1 MIFYGVKKM
10 KNKNRGFTIIELL
23 IVVAIISILA
33 SIGIPVFSNSLEKSR
48 ESVDI
53 ANVRAAYAEVMT
65 AANLGEPET
74 AVKIVPLNQ
83 KKDGWQSMDP
93 INIGGII
100 HYKNQGDTDNWKGNP
115 VAGGIC
121 EVSYNESCGAV
132 FTWSSKTDSSVPEYP
147 FNTGITAEKFFSL
160 LYDTEFWK
168 NGSLNNTPNFEF
180 DSRCPD
186 SEYIPAIEDQIKK
199 LNNSLLQRPESTWA
213 YLGSGNENEAA
224 NRYLF
229 WTSLNT
235 NKIGAGKQI
244 PVLIQTGDGRYY
256 VSETTTGERTTNK
269 GKHYVAVSDHL
280 HNSYQYKNVLNKGS
294 KYNSLTDAYDAYL
307 KALADTKYKYNQR
320 R

>member
-53 ANVRAAYAEVMT
+53 ANVRAAYADVMT
-65 AANLGEPET
+65 SANLGE
-74 AVKIVPLNQ
+74 AVVKIVHLNQ

-93 INIGGII
+93 VKIGGII

-132 FTWSSKTDSSVPEYP
+132 FTWSSKTDSSVPKYP
-147 FNTGITAEKFFSL
+147 FATGITAEQFFSL
-160 LYDTEFWK
+160 LYDTDFWK

-186 SEYIPAIEDQIKK
+186 SEYIPAIVDQIKK
-199 LNNSLLQRPESTWA
+199 LNNSLLQQPECTWA
-213 YLGSGNENEAA
+213 YLGSGHEDKAA

-229 WTSLNT
+229 WTSLDT
-235 NKIGAGKQI
+235 DKVGAGKTI

-256 VSETTTGERTTNK
+256 VSKTTTGERTTK
-269 GKHYVAVSDHL
+269 EGKTYVAVSDHL
-280 HNSYQYKNVLNKGS
+280 YNSSQYKKVLDNGS

-307 KALADTKYKYNQR
+307 KALADPKYKYNQR

>member
-65 AANLGEPET
+65 SANLGEA
-74 AVKIVPLNQ
+74 AVKIVHLNQ

-93 INIGGII
+93 VNIGVII

-147 FNTGITAEKFFSL
+147 FNTGITAGQFFTL

-168 NGSLNNTPNFEF
+168 NGSLDKNPNFEF

-186 SEYIPAIEDQIKK
+186 SSYIPSIKEQIKK
-199 LNNSLLQRPESTWA
+199 LDNSLLQQPECTWA
-213 YLGSGNENEAA
+213 YLGSGNKDKAA

-235 NKIGAGKQI
+235 DEVGAGEKI

-256 VSETTTGERTTNK
+256 VSETTTGKRTTDK
-269 GKHYVAVSDHL
+269 GETYVAVSDHL
-280 HNSYQYKNVLNKGS
+280 YNNFQYENVLKKGS

-307 KALADTKYKYNQR
+307 KALADPKYKYNQR

>member
-65 AANLGEPET
+65 SANLGEA
-74 AVKIVPLNQ
+74 AVKIVHLNQ
-83 KKDGWQSMDP
+83 KKDGWQSIDP
-93 INIGGII
+93 VNIGGII
-100 HYKNQGDTDNWKGNP
+100 HYKNQGDTENWKGNP

-132 FTWSSKTDSSVPEYP
+132 FTWSGKTGSSVSKYP
-147 FNTGITAEKFFSL
+147 FDTGITAKQFFSL
-160 LYDTEFWK
+160 LYDTDFWK
-168 NGSLNNTPNFEF
+168 NGSLNKNPNFEF

-186 SEYIPAIEDQIKK
+186 SSYIPSIKDQINK
-199 LNNSLLQRPESTWA
+199 LNNSLLQQPKCTWA
-213 YLGSGNENEAA
+213 YLGSGYEDKAA

-235 NKIGAGKQI
+235 DEIGAGKQI

-256 VSETTTGERTTNK
+256 VSETTTGERTTK
-269 GKHYVAVSDHL
+269 GKTYIAVSTHL
-280 HNSYQYKNVLNKGS
+280 YNSSQYENVLKNGS

-307 KALADTKYKYNQR
+307 KALADPKYKYNQR

>member
-10 KNKNRGFTIIELL
+10 KYKNRGFTIIELL

-53 ANVRAAYAEVMT
+53 ANVRAAYADVMT
-65 AANLGEPET
+65 SANLGEA
-74 AVKIVPLNQ
+74 AVKIVHLNQ

-93 INIGGII
+93 VNIGGII
-100 HYKNQGDTDNWKGNP
+100 HYNNQGDTDNWKGNP

-147 FNTGITAEKFFSL
+147 FNTGITAGQFFTL

-186 SEYIPAIEDQIKK
+186 SSYIPSIKEQIKK
-199 LNNSLLQRPESTWA
+199 LDNSLLQQSECTWA
-213 YLGSGNENEAA
+213 YLGSGNKDKAA

-235 NKIGAGKQI
+235 DEVGAGEKI
-244 PVLIQTGDGRYY
+244 PVLIQTGDEKYY
-256 VSETTTGERTTNK
+256 VSETTTGERTTTT
-269 GKHYVAVSDHL
+269 GQHYVAISGRL
-280 HNSYQYKNVLNKGS
+280 NSSQYKEVLKNGS
-294 KYNSLTDAYDAYL
+294 KYDSLTEAYDAYL
-307 KALADTKYKYNQR
+307 KALADPKYKYN
-320 R
+320 

>member
-65 AANLGEPET
+65 SANLGE
-74 AVKIVPLNQ
+74 AIVKIVHLNQ
-83 KKDGWQSMDP
+83 KKEGWQSMDP
-93 INIGGII
+93 VKIGGII

-132 FTWSSKTDSSVPEYP
+132 FTWSSKTDSSVPKYP
-147 FNTGITAEKFFSL
+147 FNTGITAKQFFSL
-160 LYDTEFWK
+160 LYDTEFWQ
-168 NGSLNNTPNFEF
+168 NDILNKKHNFEF

-186 SEYIPAIEDQIKK
+186 SKYIPSIEDQIKK
-199 LNNSLLQRPESTWA
+199 LNNSLLQRPECTWA
-213 YLGSGNENEAA
+213 YLGSGYEDKAA

-229 WTSLNT
+229 WTSLDT
-235 NKIGAGKQI
+235 DKVGAGKTI

-256 VSETTTGERTTNK
+256 VSKTTTGERTTTT

-280 HNSYQYKNVLNKGS
+280 YNSYQYKKVLDNGS

-307 KALADTKYKYNQR
+307 KALADPKYKYNQR

>member
-53 ANVRAAYAEVMT
+53 ANVRAAYADVMT
-65 AANLGEPET
+65 SANLGEA
-74 AVKIVPLNQ
+74 AVKIVHLNQ

-93 INIGGII
+93 VKIGGII

-147 FNTGITAEKFFSL
+147 FDTGITAAQFFSL
-160 LYDTEFWK
+160 LYDTDFWK
-168 NGSLNNTPNFEF
+168 NDIFNKNPNFEF

-186 SEYIPAIEDQIKK
+186 SKYIPSIEDQIKK
-199 LNNSLLQRPESTWA
+199 QNNRLLQQPGCTWA
-213 YLGSGNENEAA
+213 YLGSGDGDKAA

-229 WTSLNT
+229 WTSLDT
-235 NKIGAGKQI
+235 DKVGAGKKI
-244 PVLIQTGDGRYY
+244 PVLIQTGDGKYY
-256 VSETTTGERTTNK
+256 VSETTTGKRTTNK
-269 GKHYVAVSDHL
+269 GKSYVAVSDHL
-280 HNSYQYKNVLNKGS
+280 YNSFQYENVLKKGS
-294 KYNSLTDAYDAYL
+294 KYNSLTEAYDAYL
-307 KALADTKYKYNQR
+307 KALADSKYK
-320 R
+320 

>member
-65 AANLGEPET
+65 SANLDEAT
-74 AVKIVPLNQ
+74 VKIVHLNQ

-93 INIGGII
+93 VKIGGII

-132 FTWSSKTDSSVPEYP
+132 FTWSSKTDSSVPKYP
-147 FNTGITAEKFFSL
+147 FNTEITAKQFFSL
-160 LYDTEFWK
+160 LYDTEFWQNDILNK
-168 NGSLNNTPNFEF
+168 NPNFEF

-186 SEYIPAIEDQIKK
+186 SSYIPSIKEQINK
-199 LNNSLLQRPESTWA
+199 LNNSLLQQPECTWA
-213 YLGSGNENEAA
+213 YLGSGRKDEKAK
-224 NRYLF
+224 RYLF

-235 NKIGAGKQI
+235 DEIGAGKQI

-256 VSETTTGERTTNK
+256 VSETTTGKRTTTT

-280 HNSYQYKNVLNKGS
+280 YNSSQYKKVLDNGS

-307 KALADTKYKYNQR
+307 KALADPKYKYNQR

>member
-53 ANVRAAYAEVMT
+53 ANVRAAYADVMT
-65 AANLGEPET
+65 SANLGEA
-74 AVKIVPLNQ
+74 AVKIVHLNQ

-93 INIGGII
+93 VKIGGII

-147 FNTGITAEKFFSL
+147 FITGITAEQFFSL

-168 NGSLNNTPNFEF
+168 DGSLDKNPNFEF

-186 SEYIPAIEDQIKK
+186 SSYIPSIKGQINK
-199 LNNSLLQRPESTWA
+199 LNNSLLQQPECTWA
-213 YLGSGNENEAA
+213 YLGSGRKDEKAK
-224 NRYLF
+224 RYLF

-235 NKIGAGKQI
+235 NEVGAGKKI

-256 VSETTTGERTTNK
+256 VSETTTGKRTTT

-280 HNSYQYKNVLNKGS
+280 YNSSQYEKVLNDGR
-294 KYNSLTDAYDAYL
+294 KYDSLTDAYDAYL
-307 KALADTKYKYNQR
+307 KALADPKYKYNQR

>member
-53 ANVRAAYAEVMT
+53 ANVRAAYADVMT
-65 AANLGEPET
+65 SANLGEA
-74 AVKIVPLNQ
+74 AVKIVHLNQ

-93 INIGGII
+93 VKIGGII

-132 FTWSSKTDSSVPEYP
+132 FTWSSKTDSSVPKYP
-147 FNTGITAEKFFSL
+147 FDTGITAEQFFSL
-160 LYDTEFWK
+160 LYDTDFWK

-186 SEYIPAIEDQIKK
+186 SEYIPAIVDQIKK
-199 LNNSLLQRPESTWA
+199 LNNSLLQQPECTWA
-213 YLGSGNENEAA
+213 YLGSGHEDKAA

-229 WTSLNT
+229 WTSLDT
-235 NKIGAGKQI
+235 DKVGAGKTI

-256 VSETTTGERTTNK
+256 VSKTTTGERTTK
-269 GKHYVAVSDHL
+269 EGKTYVAVSDHL
-280 HNSYQYKNVLNKGS
+280 YNSSQYKKVLDNGS

-307 KALADTKYKYNQR
+307 KALADPKYKYNQR

>member
-53 ANVRAAYAEVMT
+53 ANVRAAYADVMT
-65 AANLGEPET
+65 SANLGEA
-74 AVKIVPLNQ
+74 AVKIVHLNQ

-93 INIGGII
+93 VKIGGII

-132 FTWSSKTDSSVPEYP
+132 FTWSSKTDSSVPKYP
-147 FNTGITAEKFFSL
+147 FNTGITAKQFFSL
-160 LYDTEFWK
+160 LYGTDFWNNDSFK
-168 NGSLNNTPNFEF
+168 NTANFEF

-186 SEYIPAIEDQIKK
+186 SKYIPFIEDQIKK
-199 LNNSLLQRPESTWA
+199 LNNSLLQQPECTWA
-213 YLGSGNENEAA
+213 YLGSGHEDKAA

-229 WTSLNT
+229 WTSLDT
-235 NKIGAGKQI
+235 DKVGAGKTI

-256 VSETTTGERTTNK
+256 VSKTTTGERTTK
-269 GKHYVAVSDHL
+269 EGKKYVAVSDHL
-280 HNSYQYKNVLNKGS
+280 YNSSQYKKVLDNGS

-307 KALADTKYKYNQR
+307 KALADPKYKYNQR

>member
-65 AANLGEPET
+65 SANLGEA
-74 AVKIVPLNQ
+74 AVKIVHLNQ
-83 KKDGWQSMDP
+83 KKDGWQSIDP
-93 INIGGII
+93 VNIGGII
-100 HYKNQGDTDNWKGNP
+100 HYKNQGDTENWKGNP
-115 VAGGIC
+115 VVGGIC

-132 FTWSSKTDSSVPEYP
+132 FTWSGKTGSSVSKYP
-147 FNTGITAEKFFSL
+147 FDTRITAKQFFSL
-160 LYDTEFWK
+160 LYDTDFWK
-168 NGSLNNTPNFEF
+168 NGSLNKNPNFEF

-186 SEYIPAIEDQIKK
+186 SSYIPSIKDQINK
-199 LNNSLLQRPESTWA
+199 LNNSLLQQPKCTWA
-213 YLGSGNENEAA
+213 YLGSGYEDKAA

-235 NKIGAGKQI
+235 DEIGAGKTI

-256 VSETTTGERTTNK
+256 VSKTTTGKRTTTK
-269 GKHYVAVSDHL
+269 GETYIAVSTHL
-280 HNSYQYKNVLNKGS
+280 YNSSQYENVLKNGS

-307 KALADTKYKYNQR
+307 KALADPKYKYNQR

>member
-53 ANVRAAYAEVMT
+53 ANVRAAYADVMT
-65 AANLGEPET
+65 SANLGEA
-74 AVKIVPLNQ
+74 AVKIVHLNQ

-93 INIGGII
+93 VKIGGII

-132 FTWSSKTDSSVPEYP
+132 FTWSSKTDSSVPKYP
-147 FNTGITAEKFFSL
+147 FDTGITAEQFFSL
-160 LYDTEFWK
+160 LYDTDFWK

-186 SEYIPAIEDQIKK
+186 SEYIPAIVDQIKK
-199 LNNSLLQRPESTWA
+199 LNNSLLQQPECTWA
-213 YLGSGNENEAA
+213 YLGSGHEDKTA

-229 WTSLNT
+229 WTSLDT
-235 NKIGAGKQI
+235 DKVGAGKTI

-256 VSETTTGERTTNK
+256 VSKTTTGERTTKK
-269 GKHYVAVSDHL
+269 GKTYVAVSDHL
-280 HNSYQYKNVLNKGS
+280 YNSSQYKKVLDNGS

-307 KALADTKYKYNQR
+307 KALADPKYKYNQR

>member
-65 AANLGEPET
+65 SANLGEA
-74 AVKIVPLNQ
+74 AVKIVHLNQ
-83 KKDGWQSMDP
+83 KKDGWQSIDP
-93 INIGGII
+93 VNIGGII
-100 HYKNQGDTDNWKGNP
+100 HYKNQGDTENWKGNP

-132 FTWSSKTDSSVPEYP
+132 FTWSGKKGSSVSKYP
-147 FNTGITAEKFFSL
+147 FDTGITAKQFFSL
-160 LYDTEFWK
+160 LYDTDFWK
-168 NGSLNNTPNFEF
+168 NGSLNKNPNFEF

-186 SEYIPAIEDQIKK
+186 SSYIPSIKDQINK
-199 LNNSLLQRPESTWA
+199 LNNSLLQQPKCTWA
-213 YLGSGNENEAA
+213 YLGSGYEDKAA

-235 NKIGAGKQI
+235 DEIGAGKTI

-256 VSETTTGERTTNK
+256 VSKTTTGKRTTTK
-269 GKHYVAVSDHL
+269 GETYIAVSTHL
-280 HNSYQYKNVLNKGS
+280 YNSSQYENVLKNGS

-307 KALADTKYKYNQR
+307 KALADPKYKYNQR

>member
-1 MIFYGVKKM
+1 M

-65 AANLGEPET
+65 SANLGEVAT
-74 AVKIVPLNQ
+74 VKIVHLNQ

-93 INIGGII
+93 VNIGGII

-147 FNTGITAEKFFSL
+147 FDTGITAAQFFSL
-160 LYDTEFWK
+160 LYDTDFWK
-168 NGSLNNTPNFEF
+168 NDIFNKNPNFEF

-186 SEYIPAIEDQIKK
+186 SKYIPSIEDQIKK
-199 LNNSLLQRPESTWA
+199 QNNRLLQQPGCTWA
-213 YLGSGNENEAA
+213 YLGSGDGDKAA

-229 WTSLNT
+229 WTSLDT
-235 NKIGAGKQI
+235 DKVGAGKKI
-244 PVLIQTGDGRYY
+244 PVLIQTGDGKYY
-256 VSETTTGERTTNK
+256 VSETTTGKRTTNK
-269 GKHYVAVSDHL
+269 GKSYVAVSDHL
-280 HNSYQYKNVLNKGS
+280 YNSSQYEKVLDNGIQ
-294 KYNSLTDAYDAYL
+294 YNSLTEAYDAYL
-307 KALADTKYKYNQR
+307 KALANPKYKYN
-320 R
+320 

>member
-65 AANLGEPET
+65 SANLGEA
-74 AVKIVPLNQ
+74 AVKIVHLNQ
-83 KKDGWQSMDP
+83 KKDGWQSIDP
-93 INIGGII
+93 VNIGGII
-100 HYKNQGDTDNWKGNP
+100 HYKNQGDTENWKGNP

-132 FTWSSKTDSSVPEYP
+132 FTWSGKTGSSVSKYP
-147 FNTGITAEKFFSL
+147 FDTGITAKQFFSL
-160 LYDTEFWK
+160 LYDTDFWK
-168 NGSLNNTPNFEF
+168 NGSLNKNPNFEF

-186 SEYIPAIEDQIKK
+186 SSYIPSIKDQINK
-199 LNNSLLQRPESTWA
+199 LNNSLLQQPKCTWA
-213 YLGSGNENEAA
+213 YLGSGYEDKAA

-235 NKIGAGKQI
+235 DEIGAGKTI

-256 VSETTTGERTTNK
+256 VSKTTTGKRTTTK
-269 GKHYVAVSDHL
+269 GETYIAVSTHL
-280 HNSYQYKNVLNKGS
+280 YNSSQYENVLKNGS

-307 KALADTKYKYNQR
+307 KALADPKYKYNQR

>member
-53 ANVRAAYAEVMT
+53 ANVRAAYADVMT
-65 AANLGEPET
+65 SANLGEA
-74 AVKIVPLNQ
+74 AVKIVHLNQ

-93 INIGGII
+93 VKIGGII

-132 FTWSSKTDSSVPEYP
+132 FTWSSKTDSSVPKYP
-147 FNTGITAEKFFSL
+147 FDTGITAEQFFSL
-160 LYDTEFWK
+160 LYDTDFWK
-168 NGSLNNTPNFEF
+168 NGSLNKKHNFEF

-186 SEYIPAIEDQIKK
+186 SKYIPSIEDQIKK
-199 LNNSLLQRPESTWA
+199 LNNSLLQRPECTWA
-213 YLGSGNENEAA
+213 YLGSGYEDKAA

-229 WTSLNT
+229 WTSLDT
-235 NKIGAGKQI
+235 DKVGAGKEI

-256 VSETTTGERTTNK
+256 VSETTTGKRTTTT

-280 HNSYQYKNVLNKGS
+280 YNSSQYKKVLDNGS

-307 KALADTKYKYNQR
+307 KALADPKYKYNQR

>member
-53 ANVRAAYAEVMT
+53 ANVRAAYADVMT
-65 AANLGEPET
+65 SANLGEA
-74 AVKIVPLNQ
+74 AVKIVHLNQ

-93 INIGGII
+93 VKIGGII

-132 FTWSSKTDSSVPEYP
+132 LTWSGKTVSSVPEYP
-147 FNTGITAEKFFSL
+147 FNTGINAGQFFTL

-168 NGSLNNTPNFEF
+168 NGSLDKNPNFEF

-186 SEYIPAIEDQIKK
+186 SIYIPSIKEQIKK
-199 LNNSLLQRPESTWA
+199 LDNSLLQQSECTWA
-213 YLGSGNENEAA
+213 YLGSGNKDKAA

-235 NKIGAGKQI
+235 DEVGAGEKI
-244 PVLIQTGDGRYY
+244 PVLIQTGDEKYY
-256 VSETTTGERTTNK
+256 VSETTTGERTTTT
-269 GKHYVAVSDHL
+269 GQHYVAISGRL
-280 HNSYQYKNVLNKGS
+280 NSSQYKEVLKNGS
-294 KYNSLTDAYDAYL
+294 KYDSLTEAYDAYL
-307 KALADTKYKYNQR
+307 KALANPKYKYN
-320 R
+320 

>member
-65 AANLGEPET
+65 SANLDEAT
-74 AVKIVPLNQ
+74 VKIVHLNQ

-93 INIGGII
+93 VNIGGII
-100 HYKNQGDTDNWKGNP
+100 HYKNDGDTENWKGNP

-132 FTWSSKTDSSVPEYP
+132 LTWSGKTGSSVSKYP
-147 FNTGITAEKFFSL
+147 FNTGITAEQFFSL
-160 LYDTEFWK
+160 LYDTDFWNNDSFK
-168 NGSLNNTPNFEF
+168 NTPNFEF

-186 SEYIPAIEDQIKK
+186 SKYIPSIEDKINK
-199 LNNSLLQRPESTWA
+199 LNNSLLQQSECTWA
-213 YLGSGNENEAA
+213 YLGSRHEDKAA

-235 NKIGAGKQI
+235 DEIGAGKQI

-256 VSETTTGERTTNK
+256 VSETTTGERTTK
-269 GKHYVAVSDHL
+269 GKTYIAVSDHL
-280 HNSYQYKNVLNKGS
+280 YNSFQYEKVLNKGS

-307 KALADTKYKYNQR
+307 KALADPKYKYNQR

>member
-53 ANVRAAYAEVMT
+53 ANVRAAYADVMT
-65 AANLGEPET
+65 SANLGE
-74 AVKIVPLNQ
+74 AVVKIVHLNQ

-93 INIGGII
+93 VKIGGII

-115 VAGGIC
+115 VADGIC

-132 FTWSSKTDSSVPEYP
+132 FTWSSKTDSSVPKYP
-147 FNTGITAEKFFSL
+147 FDTGITAEQFFSL
-160 LYDTEFWK
+160 LYDTDFWK

-186 SEYIPAIEDQIKK
+186 SEYIPAIVDQIKK
-199 LNNSLLQRPESTWA
+199 LNNSLLQQPECTWA
-213 YLGSGNENEAA
+213 YLGSGHEDKAA

-229 WTSLNT
+229 WTSLDT
-235 NKIGAGKQI
+235 DKVGAGKTI

-256 VSETTTGERTTNK
+256 VSKTTTGERTTK
-269 GKHYVAVSDHL
+269 EGKKYVAVSDHL
-280 HNSYQYKNVLNKGS
+280 YNSSQYKKVLDNGS

-307 KALADTKYKYNQR
+307 KALADPKYKHNQR

>member
-65 AANLGEPET
+65 SANLGEVA
-74 AVKIVPLNQ
+74 AVKIVHLNQ

-93 INIGGII
+93 VKIGGII
-100 HYKNQGDTDNWKGNP
+100 HYNNQGDTDNWKGNP

-147 FNTGITAEKFFSL
+147 FNTGITAEQFFSL

-168 NGSLNNTPNFEF
+168 DGSLDKNPNFEF

-186 SEYIPAIEDQIKK
+186 SSYIPSIKGQIKK
-199 LNNSLLQRPESTWA
+199 LNNSLLQQPECTWA
-213 YLGSGNENEAA
+213 YLGSGRKDEKGK
-224 NRYLF
+224 RYLF

-235 NKIGAGKQI
+235 DKVGAGKKI

-256 VSETTTGERTTNK
+256 VSKTTTGERTTK
-269 GKHYVAVSDHL
+269 EGKTYVAVSDHL
-280 HNSYQYKNVLNKGS
+280 YNSSQYKKVLDNGS

-307 KALADTKYKYNQR
+307 KALADPKYK
-320 R
+320 

>member
-53 ANVRAAYAEVMT
+53 ANVRAAYADVMT
-65 AANLGEPET
+65 SANLGE
-74 AVKIVPLNQ
+74 AVVKIVHLNQ

-93 INIGGII
+93 VKIGGII

-132 FTWSSKTDSSVPEYP
+132 FTWSSKTDSSVPKYP
-147 FNTGITAEKFFSL
+147 FDTGITAEQFFSL
-160 LYDTEFWK
+160 LYDTDFWK

-186 SEYIPAIEDQIKK
+186 SEYIPAIVDQIKK
-199 LNNSLLQRPESTWA
+199 LNNSLLQQPECTWA
-213 YLGSGNENEAA
+213 YLGSGHEDKAA

-229 WTSLNT
+229 WTSLDT
-235 NKIGAGKQI
+235 DKVGAGKTI

-256 VSETTTGERTTNK
+256 VSKTTTGERTTK
-269 GKHYVAVSDHL
+269 EGKKYVAVSDHL
-280 HNSYQYKNVLNKGS
+280 YNSSQYKKVLDNGS

-307 KALADTKYKYNQR
+307 KALADPKYKYNQR

>member
-65 AANLGEPET
+65 SANLGE
-74 AVKIVPLNQ
+74 AIVKIVHLNQ
-83 KKDGWQSMDP
+83 KKEGWQSMDP
-93 INIGGII
+93 VKIGGII
-100 HYKNQGDTDNWKGNP
+100 HYKNQGDTDNWKRNP

-132 FTWSSKTDSSVPEYP
+132 FTWSSKTDSSVPKYP
-147 FNTGITAEKFFSL
+147 FNTGITAKQFFSL
-160 LYDTEFWK
+160 LYDTEFWQ
-168 NGSLNNTPNFEF
+168 NDILNKKHNFEF

-186 SEYIPAIEDQIKK
+186 SKYIPSIEDQIKK
-199 LNNSLLQRPESTWA
+199 LNNSLLQRPECTWA
-213 YLGSGNENEAA
+213 YLGSGYEDKAA

-229 WTSLNT
+229 WTSLDT
-235 NKIGAGKQI
+235 DKVGAGKEI

-256 VSETTTGERTTNK
+256 VSETTTGKRTTTT

-280 HNSYQYKNVLNKGS
+280 YNSSQYKKVLDNGS

-307 KALADTKYKYNQR
+307 KALADPKYKYNQR

>member
-53 ANVRAAYAEVMT
+53 ANVRAAYADVMT
-65 AANLGEPET
+65 SANLGEA
-74 AVKIVPLNQ
+74 AVKIVHLNQ

-93 INIGGII
+93 VKIGGII

-132 FTWSSKTDSSVPEYP
+132 FTWSSKTDSSVPKYP
-147 FNTGITAEKFFSL
+147 FDTGITAEQFFSL
-160 LYDTEFWK
+160 LYDTDFWK

-186 SEYIPAIEDQIKK
+186 SSYIPAIEDQIKK
-199 LNNSLLQRPESTWA
+199 LNNSLLQQPECTWA
-213 YLGSGNENEAA
+213 YLGSGHEDKAA

-229 WTSLNT
+229 WTSLDT
-235 NKIGAGKQI
+235 DKVGAGKTI

-256 VSETTTGERTTNK
+256 VSKTTTGERTTK
-269 GKHYVAVSDHL
+269 EGKTYVAVSDHL
-280 HNSYQYKNVLNKGS
+280 YNSSQYKKVLDNGS

-307 KALADTKYKYNQR
+307 KALADPKYKYNQR

>member
-53 ANVRAAYAEVMT
+53 ANVRAAYADVMT
-65 AANLGEPET
+65 SANLGE
-74 AVKIVPLNQ
+74 AVVKIVHLNQ

-93 INIGGII
+93 VKIGGII

-132 FTWSSKTDSSVPEYP
+132 FTWSSKTDSSVPKYP
-147 FNTGITAEKFFSL
+147 FDTGITAEQFFSL
-160 LYDTEFWK
+160 LYDTDFWK

-186 SEYIPAIEDQIKK
+186 SEYIPAIVDQIKK
-199 LNNSLLQRPESTWA
+199 LNNSLLQQPECTWA
-213 YLGSGNENEAA
+213 YLGSGHEDKAA

-229 WTSLNT
+229 WTSLDT
-235 NKIGAGKQI
+235 DKVGAGKTI

-256 VSETTTGERTTNK
+256 VSKTTTGERTTK
-269 GKHYVAVSDHL
+269 EGKTYVAVSDHL
-280 HNSYQYKNVLNKGS
+280 YNSSQYKKVLDNGS

-307 KALADTKYKYNQR
+307 KALADPKYKYNQR

>member
-65 AANLGEPET
+65 SANLGEA
-74 AVKIVPLNQ
+74 AVKIVHLNQ

-93 INIGGII
+93 VNIGGII
-100 HYKNQGDTDNWKGNP
+100 HYKNQGDTENWKGNP

-147 FNTGITAEKFFSL
+147 FNTGITAEQFFSL

-168 NGSLNNTPNFEF
+168 NGSLDKNPNFEF

-186 SEYIPAIEDQIKK
+186 SSYIPSIKEQIKK
-199 LNNSLLQRPESTWA
+199 LDNSLLQQSECTWA
-213 YLGSGNENEAA
+213 YLGSGNKDKAA

-235 NKIGAGKQI
+235 DEVGAGEKI

-256 VSETTTGERTTNK
+256 VSKTTTGKRTTTK
-269 GKHYVAVSDHL
+269 GETYIAVSTHL
-280 HNSYQYKNVLNKGS
+280 YNSSQYENVLKNGS
-294 KYNSLTDAYDAYL
+294 KYDSLTEAYDAYL
-307 KALADTKYKYNQR
+307 KALANPKYKYN
-320 R
+320 

>member
-53 ANVRAAYAEVMT
+53 ANVRAAYADVMT
-65 AANLGEPET
+65 SANLGE
-74 AVKIVPLNQ
+74 AVVKIVHLNQ

-93 INIGGII
+93 VKIGGII

-132 FTWSSKTDSSVPEYP
+132 FTWSSKTDSSVPKYP
-147 FNTGITAEKFFSL
+147 FDTGITAEQFFSL
-160 LYDTEFWK
+160 LYDTDFWK

-186 SEYIPAIEDQIKK
+186 SEYIPAIVDQIKK
-199 LNNSLLQRPESTWA
+199 LNNSLLQQPECTWA
-213 YLGSGNENEAA
+213 YLGSGHEDKAA

-229 WTSLNT
+229 WTSLDT
-235 NKIGAGKQI
+235 DKVGAGKTI

-256 VSETTTGERTTNK
+256 VSKTTTGERTTK
-269 GKHYVAVSDHL
+269 EGKTYVAVSDHL
-280 HNSYQYKNVLNKGS
+280 YNSSQYKKVLDNGS

-307 KALADTKYKYNQR
+307 KALADPKYQYNQR

>member
-53 ANVRAAYAEVMT
+53 ANVRAAYADVMT
-65 AANLGEPET
+65 SANLGEA
-74 AVKIVPLNQ
+74 AVKIVHLNQ

-93 INIGGII
+93 VKIGGII

-132 FTWSSKTDSSVPEYP
+132 FTWSSKTDSSVPKYP
-147 FNTGITAEKFFSL
+147 FDTGITAEQFFSL
-160 LYDTEFWK
+160 LYDTDFWK

-186 SEYIPAIEDQIKK
+186 SEYIPAIVDQIKK
-199 LNNSLLQRPESTWA
+199 LNNSLLQQPECTWA
-213 YLGSGNENEAA
+213 YLGSGHEDKVA

-229 WTSLNT
+229 WTSLDT
-235 NKIGAGKQI
+235 DKVGAGKTI

-256 VSETTTGERTTNK
+256 VSKTTTGERTTKK
-269 GKHYVAVSDHL
+269 GKTYVAVSDHL
-280 HNSYQYKNVLNKGS
+280 YNSSQYKKVLDNGS

-307 KALADTKYKYNQR
+307 KALADPKYKYNQR

>member
-65 AANLGEPET
+65 SANLGEVAT
-74 AVKIVPLNQ
+74 VKIVHLSQ

-93 INIGGII
+93 VKIGGII
-100 HYKNQGDTDNWKGNP
+100 HYNNQGDTDNWKGNP

-147 FNTGITAEKFFSL
+147 FDTGITAAQFFSL
-160 LYDTEFWK
+160 LYDTDFWK
-168 NGSLNNTPNFEF
+168 NDILDKNPNFEF

-186 SEYIPAIEDQIKK
+186 SRYIPSIEDQIKK
-199 LNNSLLQRPESTWA
+199 QNNRLLQQPGCTWA
-213 YLGSGNENEAA
+213 YLGSGRKDEKAK
-224 NRYLF
+224 RYLF

-235 NKIGAGKQI
+235 NKVGAGKKI

-256 VSETTTGERTTNK
+256 VSETTTGKRTTTTT
-269 GKHYVAVSDHL
+269 GQHYVAISGRL
-280 HNSYQYKNVLNKGS
+280 NSSQYIEVLKNGS
-294 KYNSLTDAYDAYL
+294 KYDSLTDAYDAYL
-307 KALADTKYKYNQR
+307 KALANPKYKYNQR

>member
-53 ANVRAAYAEVMT
+53 ANVRAAYADVMT
-65 AANLGEPET
+65 SANLGE
-74 AVKIVPLNQ
+74 AVVKIVHLNQ

-93 INIGGII
+93 VKIGGII
-100 HYKNQGDTDNWKGNP
+100 HYKNQGDADNWKGNP

-132 FTWSSKTDSSVPEYP
+132 FTWSSKTDSSVPKYP
-147 FNTGITAEKFFSL
+147 FDTGITAEQFFSL
-160 LYDTEFWK
+160 LYDTDFWK
-168 NGSLNNTPNFEF
+168 NGSINNTPNFEF

-186 SEYIPAIEDQIKK
+186 SEYIPAIVDQIKK
-199 LNNSLLQRPESTWA
+199 LNNSLLQQPECTWA
-213 YLGSGNENEAA
+213 YLGSGHEDKAA

-229 WTSLNT
+229 WTSLDT
-235 NKIGAGKQI
+235 DKVGAGKTI

-256 VSETTTGERTTNK
+256 VSKTTTGERTTK
-269 GKHYVAVSDHL
+269 EGKKYVAVSDHL
-280 HNSYQYKNVLNKGS
+280 YNSYQYKKVLDNGS

-307 KALADTKYKYNQR
+307 KALADPKYKYNQR

>member
-65 AANLGEPET
+65 SANLGE
-74 AVKIVPLNQ
+74 AIVKIVHLNQ
-83 KKDGWQSMDP
+83 KKEGWQSMDP
-93 INIGGII
+93 VKLGGII

-132 FTWSSKTDSSVPEYP
+132 FTWSSKTDSSVPKYP
-147 FNTGITAEKFFSL
+147 FNTGITAKQFFSL
-160 LYDTEFWK
+160 LYDTEFWQ
-168 NGSLNNTPNFEF
+168 NDILNKKHNFEF

-186 SEYIPAIEDQIKK
+186 SKYIPSIEDQIKK
-199 LNNSLLQRPESTWA
+199 LNNSLLQRPECTWA
-213 YLGSGNENEAA
+213 YLGSGYEDKAA

-229 WTSLNT
+229 WTSLDT
-235 NKIGAGKQI
+235 DKVGAGKEI

-256 VSETTTGERTTNK
+256 VSETTTGKRTTTT

-280 HNSYQYKNVLNKGS
+280 YNSYQYKKVLDDGS

-307 KALADTKYKYNQR
+307 KALADPKYKYNQR

>member
-53 ANVRAAYAEVMT
+53 ANVRAAYADVMT
-65 AANLGEPET
+65 SANLGEA
-74 AVKIVPLNQ
+74 AVKIVHLNQ

-93 INIGGII
+93 VKIGSII
-100 HYKNQGDTDNWKGNP
+100 HYKNQGDADNWKGNP

-132 FTWSSKTDSSVPEYP
+132 FTWSSKTDSSVPKYP
-147 FNTGITAEKFFSL
+147 FDTGITAEQFFSL
-160 LYDTEFWK
+160 LYDTDFWK
-168 NGSLNNTPNFEF
+168 NGSINNTPNFEF

-199 LNNSLLQRPESTWA
+199 LNNSLLQQPECTWA
-213 YLGSGNENEAA
+213 YLGSGHEDKAA

-229 WTSLNT
+229 WTSLDT
-235 NKIGAGKQI
+235 DKVGAGKTI

-256 VSETTTGERTTNK
+256 VSKTTTGERTTK
-269 GKHYVAVSDHL
+269 EGKTYVAVSDHL
-280 HNSYQYKNVLNKGS
+280 YNSSQYKKVLDNGS

-307 KALADTKYKYNQR
+307 KALADPKYKYNQR

>member
-1 MIFYGVKKM
+1 M

-65 AANLGEPET
+65 SANLGEVAT
-74 AVKIVPLNQ
+74 VKTVHLSQ

-93 INIGGII
+93 VKIGGII

-132 FTWSSKTDSSVPEYP
+132 FTWSSKTDSSVPKNP
-147 FNTGITAEKFFSL
+147 FDTGITAAQFFSL
-160 LYDTEFWK
+160 LYDTDFWK
-168 NGSLNNTPNFEF
+168 NDIFNKNPNFEF

-186 SEYIPAIEDQIKK
+186 SKYIPSIEDQIKK
-199 LNNSLLQRPESTWA
+199 QNNRLLQQPGCTWA
-213 YLGSGNENEAA
+213 YLGSGDGDKEA

-235 NKIGAGKQI
+235 DEIGAGKQI

-256 VSETTTGERTTNK
+256 VSKTTTGKRTTTK
-269 GKHYVAVSDHL
+269 GKTYIAVSDHL
-280 HNSYQYKNVLNKGS
+280 YNSSQYENVLKNGS

-307 KALADTKYKYNQR
+307 KALDKYN
-320 R
+320 

>member
-1 MIFYGVKKM
+1 M

-53 ANVRAAYAEVMT
+53 ANVRAAYADVMT
-65 AANLGEPET
+65 SANLGEA
-74 AVKIVPLNQ
+74 AVKIVHLNQ

-93 INIGGII
+93 VKIGGII

-132 FTWSSKTDSSVPEYP
+132 FTWSSKTDSSVPKYP
-147 FNTGITAEKFFSL
+147 FDTGITAEQFFSL
-160 LYDTEFWK
+160 LYDTDFWK

-186 SEYIPAIEDQIKK
+186 SKYIPSIEDQIKK
-199 LNNSLLQRPESTWA
+199 LNNSLLQRPECTWA
-213 YLGSGNENEAA
+213 YLGSGYEDKAA

-229 WTSLNT
+229 WTSLDT
-235 NKIGAGKQI
+235 DKVGAGKTI

-256 VSETTTGERTTNK
+256 VSKTTTGKRTTTT

-280 HNSYQYKNVLNKGS
+280 YNSYQYKKVLDNGS

-307 KALADTKYKYNQR
+307 KALADPKYKYNQR

>member
-53 ANVRAAYAEVMT
+53 ANVRAAYADVMT
-65 AANLGEPET
+65 SANLGEA
-74 AVKIVPLNQ
+74 AVKIVHLNQ

-93 INIGGII
+93 VKIGGII

-132 FTWSSKTDSSVPEYP
+132 FTWSSKTDSSVPKYP
-147 FNTGITAEKFFSL
+147 FDTGITAEQFFFL
-160 LYDTEFWK
+160 LYDTDFWK
-168 NGSLNNTPNFEF
+168 NGSINNTPNFEF

-186 SEYIPAIEDQIKK
+186 SEYIPAIEDQINK
-199 LNNSLLQRPESTWA
+199 LNNSLLQQPECTWA
-213 YLGSGNENEAA
+213 YLGSGHEDKAA

-229 WTSLNT
+229 WTSLDT
-235 NKIGAGKQI
+235 DKVGAGKTI

-256 VSETTTGERTTNK
+256 VSKTTTGERTTK
-269 GKHYVAVSDHL
+269 EGKTYVAVSDHL
-280 HNSYQYKNVLNKGS
+280 YNSSQYKKVLDNGS

-307 KALADTKYKYNQR
+307 KALADPKYKYNQR

>member
-53 ANVRAAYAEVMT
+53 ANVRAAYADVMT
-65 AANLGEPET
+65 SANLGEA
-74 AVKIVPLNQ
+74 AVKIVHLNQ

-93 INIGGII
+93 VKIGGII
-100 HYKNQGDTDNWKGNP
+100 HYKNQGDTENWKGNP

-132 FTWSSKTDSSVPEYP
+132 FTWSSKTDSSVPKYP
-147 FNTGITAEKFFSL
+147 FDTGITAEQFFSL
-160 LYDTEFWK
+160 LYDTDFWK
-168 NGSLNNTPNFEF
+168 NGSLNKNPNFEF

-186 SEYIPAIEDQIKK
+186 SSYIPSIKDQINK
-199 LNNSLLQRPESTWA
+199 LNNSLLQQPKCTWA
-213 YLGSGNENEAA
+213 YLGSGHEDKAA

-229 WTSLNT
+229 WTSLDT
-235 NKIGAGKQI
+235 DKVGAGKTI

-256 VSETTTGERTTNK
+256 VSKTTTGERTTK
-269 GKHYVAVSDHL
+269 EGKTYVAVSDHL
-280 HNSYQYKNVLNKGS
+280 YNSSQYKKVLDNGS

-307 KALADTKYKYNQR
+307 KALADPKYKYNQR

>member
-53 ANVRAAYAEVMT
+53 ANVRAAYADVMT
-65 AANLGEPET
+65 SANLGEA
-74 AVKIVPLNQ
+74 AVKIVHLNQ

-93 INIGGII
+93 VKIGGII

-132 FTWSSKTDSSVPEYP
+132 FTWSSKTDSSVPKYP
-147 FNTGITAEKFFSL
+147 FDTGITAKQFFSL
-160 LYDTEFWK
+160 LYDTDFWK

-199 LNNSLLQRPESTWA
+199 LNNSLLQQPECTWA
-213 YLGSGNENEAA
+213 YLGSGHEDKAA

-229 WTSLNT
+229 WTSLDT
-235 NKIGAGKQI
+235 DKVGAGKTI

-256 VSETTTGERTTNK
+256 VSKTTTGERTTK
-269 GKHYVAVSDHL
+269 EGKTYVAVSDHL
-280 HNSYQYKNVLNKGS
+280 YNSYQYKKVLDNGS

-307 KALADTKYKYNQR
+307 KALADPKYKYNQR

>member
-1 MIFYGVKKM
+1 M

-53 ANVRAAYAEVMT
+53 ANVRAAYADVMT
-65 AANLGEPET
+65 SANLGEA
-74 AVKIVPLNQ
+74 AVNIVHLNQ

-93 INIGGII
+93 VKIGGII

-132 FTWSSKTDSSVPEYP
+132 FTWSSKTDSSVPKYP
-147 FNTGITAEKFFSL
+147 FDTGITAKQFFSL

-168 NGSLNNTPNFEF
+168 NGSLDKNPNFEF

-186 SEYIPAIEDQIKK
+186 SSYIPSIKEQIKK
-199 LNNSLLQRPESTWA
+199 LDNSLLQQSECTWA
-213 YLGSGNENEAA
+213 YLGSGNKDKAA

-235 NKIGAGKQI
+235 DEVGAGEKI
-244 PVLIQTGDGRYY
+244 PVLIQTGDEKYY
-256 VSETTTGERTTNK
+256 VSETTTGERTTTT
-269 GKHYVAVSDHL
+269 GQHYVAISGRL
-280 HNSYQYKNVLNKGS
+280 NSSQYKEVLKNGS
-294 KYNSLTDAYDAYL
+294 KYDSLTEAYDAYL
-307 KALADTKYKYNQR
+307 KALANPKYKYN
-320 R
+320 